1 MEDGQL
7 AQASGPEIGRTLTPF
22 GINLL
27 VRDGKQTAA
36 FLTEVLGFT
45 QIRLGDGYGLF
56 RLGSILIQ
64 IHEDA
69 VYSEHPLPS
78 LLPEAGARGAGI
90 ELRLFE
96 SDPDEAEARANARGD
111 MILRETLDRPHG
123 LRECFI
129 LDPDGYCWVPSKRL
143 PK

>member
-1 MEDGQL
+1 MEDRTL
-7 AQASGPEIGRTLTPF
+7 ATATGPEIGRSLSPF
-22 GINLL
+22 GLNLL
-27 VRDGKQTAA
+27 VRDGKRTAA
-36 FLTEVLGFT
+36 FLTEVLGFA

-56 RLGSILIQ
+56 RLGSILVQ

-69 VYSEHPLPS
+69 TYAGHPLPS

-96 SDPDEAEARANARGD
+96 CDPDEAEARARAHD
-111 MILRETLDRPHG
+111 ALVLRETLDRPHG
-123 LRECFI
+123 LRECFL

-143 PK
+143 PA

>member
-1 MEDGQL
+1 MDDETL
-7 AQASGPEIGRTLTPF
+7 ARASGPEIGRNLTPF

-27 VRDGKQTAA
+27 VRDGKRTAA
-36 FLTEVLGFT
+36 FLVEVFGFT
-45 QIRLGDGYGLF
+45 QVRLGDGYGLF
-56 RLGSILIQ
+56 RLGPILIQ

-69 VYSEHPLPS
+69 TYGDHPLPS

-96 SDPDEAEARANARGD
+96 SDPDTAEARARARGD
-111 MILRETLDRPHG
+111 VILRETLDRPHG

>member
-1 MEDGQL
+1 MDDQKL
-7 AQASGPEIGRTLTPF
+7 AMASGPEIGRALTPF
-22 GINLL
+22 GVNLL
-27 VRDGKQTAA
+27 VKDGKRTGA

-78 LLPEAGARGAGI
+78 LLPEAGARGAGV

-96 SDPDEAEARANARGD
+96 CDPDVAEGKARARGD
-111 MILRETLDRPHG
+111 MVLRETLDRPHG
-123 LRECFI
+123 LRECFL
-129 LDPDGYCWVPSKRL
+129 LDPDGYCWVPSRRL

>member
-1 MEDGQL
+1 MDDREL
-7 AQASGPEIGRTLTPF
+7 ATASGPEIGRTLTPF
-22 GINLL
+22 GVNLL
-27 VRDGKQTAA
+27 VRDGKRTAA

-69 VYSEHPLPS
+69 AYAGHPLPS
-78 LLPEAGARGAGI
+78 LLPEAGARGGGI

-96 SDPDEAEARANARGD
+96 CDPDEAEKRALARGD
-111 MILRETLDRPHG
+111 MVLRETLDRPHG

-143 PK
+143 RA